1 MTHDKREI
9 ARASGNRKFVICHN
23 LSFLLGHLENTLSA
37 VRTRRSA
44 GVSPALSTVYISRWR
59 LEARAPGRPRHL
71 TNNIFMRLGAPRR
84 MGDCWGR
91 KMSLVPFKDLMKEA
105 ERGGYAVGYFES
117 WNLESLQAVT
127 DAA

>member
-44 GVSPALSTVYISRWR
+44 GVSPALSTVYISRCR
-59 LEARAPGRPRHL
+59 LEAGAPGRPRHL
-71 TNNIFMRLGAPRR
+71 TDNIFMRLGAPRR
-84 MGDCWGR
+84 MPDY
-91 KMSLVPFKDLMKEA
+91 LENA
-105 ERGGYAVGYFES
+105 ERNNERLRVRFGVQA
-117 WNLESLQAVT
+117 LSLL
-127 DAA
+127 